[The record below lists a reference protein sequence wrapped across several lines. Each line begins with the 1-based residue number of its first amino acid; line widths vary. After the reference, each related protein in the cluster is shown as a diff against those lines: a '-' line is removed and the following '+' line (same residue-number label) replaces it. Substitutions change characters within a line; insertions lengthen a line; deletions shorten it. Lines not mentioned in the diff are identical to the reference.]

1 MKKMSKKI
9 LFALPLALVMLLL
22 GGCTLRIGKAT
33 FGYTFTGA
41 SISDNARTFS
51 VAYFPNNAAMVAPV
65 LSSTLTDALRERFS
79 RQTRLSQI
87 QEGGDLAVE
96 GEITNY
102 VSAPS
107 SYSSAEGGV
116 AEMNRLTVTVQVR
129 FTNAIEPQWNYNKSF
144 SASRDYSASQLLQE
158 VEGALIQEMVSDLVD
173 DIFNAC
179 VSNW

>member
-1 MKKMSKKI
+1 MRKISKKI

-51 VAYFPNNAAMVAPV
+51 VAYFPNNAAMVAPI

-107 SYSSAEGGV
+107 SYSSADGGV
-116 AEMNRLTVTVQVR
+116 AELNRLTVTVQVR
-129 FTNAIEPQWNYNKSF
+129 FTNAIEPQWNYNKS
-144 SASRDYSASQLLQE
+144 L
-158 VEGALIQEMVSDLVD
+158 
-173 DIFNAC
+173 C
-179 VSNW
+179 

>member
-9 LFALPLALVMLLL
+9 LFALPLVLVMLLL

-51 VAYFPNNAAMVAPV
+51 VAYFPNNASMVAPI

-144 SASRDYSASQLLQE
+144 SAYRDYSASQLLQE
-158 VEGALIQEMVSDLVD
+158 VEGSLIQEMVSDLVD

>member
-1 MKKMSKKI
+1 MRKMSKKI

-144 SASRDYSASQLLQE
+144 SAYRDYSASQLLQE

>member
-65 LSSTLTDALRERFS
+65 
-79 RQTRLSQI
+79 
-87 QEGGDLAVE
+87 
-96 GEITNY
+96 
-102 VSAPS
+102 
-107 SYSSAEGGV
+107 
-116 AEMNRLTVTVQVR
+116 
-129 FTNAIEPQWNYNKSF
+129 
-144 SASRDYSASQLLQE
+144 
-158 VEGALIQEMVSDLVD
+158 
-173 DIFNAC
+173 
-179 VSNW
+179 

>member
-1 MKKMSKKI
+1 MRKISKKI

-51 VAYFPNNAAMVAPV
+51 VAYFPNNAAMVAPI

-107 SYSSAEGGV
+107 SYSSADGGV
-116 AEMNRLTVTVQVR
+116 AELNRLTLTVQVR

-144 SASRDYSASQLLQE
+144 SAYRDYSASQLLQE
-158 VEGALIQEMVSDLVD
+158 VEGSLIQEMVSDLVD